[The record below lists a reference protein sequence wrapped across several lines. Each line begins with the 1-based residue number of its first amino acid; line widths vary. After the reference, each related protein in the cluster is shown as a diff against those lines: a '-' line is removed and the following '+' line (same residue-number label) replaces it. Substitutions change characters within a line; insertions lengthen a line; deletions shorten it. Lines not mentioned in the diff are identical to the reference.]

1 MIPGVPSMLIHILR
15 CLRTI
20 PKAPVTIGMTDTLLQ
35 FQIIII
41 IIIITKLHFFLLYHF
56 RATPTL
62 CSFNVVNN

>member
-1 MIPGVPSMLIHILR
+1 MILGVPSMLIHILR

-41 IIIITKLHFFLLYHF
+41 IIIITKLHFFCYITFVLLQ
-56 RATPTL
+56 PCVL
-62 CSFNVVNN
+62 LML

>member
-20 PKAPVTIGMTDTLLQ
+20 PKAPGMTDTLLQ

-41 IIIITKLHFFLLYHF
+41 IIIITKLHFFCYITFVLLQ
-56 RATPTL
+56 PCVL
-62 CSFNVVNN
+62 LML